1 MKEETKAKEMEKN
14 SQNQNNNHH
23 QNKAKEETKL
33 KERIEKL
40 NADCEHWKNEYYRA
54 YADMKNLRD
63 AIEKDHREM
72 VKYRA
77 AGFIEDLLP
86 ILDGFH
92 MALNCEIESQEMQN
106 FLTGFEFIYRN
117 MVSVLENEGVSEVS
131 PKIGDKFDPNSM
143 SALETQYDE
152 GEPNRVLKVNVN
164 GYKLHDR
171 LIRPAIVVVST
182 NKKDENKEENKNE
195 EASKMDA

>member
-1 MKEETKAKEMEKN
+1 
-14 SQNQNNNHH
+14 
-23 QNKAKEETKL
+23 
-33 KERIEKL
+33 
-40 NADCEHWKNEYYRA
+40 
-54 YADMKNLRD
+54 MKNLRD
-63 AIEKDHREM
+63 SIEKDHRE
-72 VKYRA
+72 VLKYRA

-92 MALNCEIESQEMQN
+92 MALSIETTSQEMKN

-117 MVSVLENEGVSEVS
+117 MVSVLESEGVNEVS
-131 PKIGDKFDPNSM
+131 PKVGDVFDPNTM
-143 SALETQYDE
+143 SALETQFDE
-152 GEPNRVLKVNVN
+152 GEPNRVLKVNAK

-182 NKKDENKEENKNE
+182 NKKDENKEENNN

>member
-1 MKEETKAKEMEKN
+1 MNQENKAKNKEMQQEN
-14 SQNQNNNHH
+14 RHQQNH
-23 QNKAKEETKL
+23 KAKEEIKL

-63 AIEKDHREM
+63 SIEKDHKEII
-72 VKYRA
+72 KYRA
-77 AGFIEDLLP
+77 AGFVENLLP

-92 MALNCEIESQEMQN
+92 MALNAEVKSEEMKN
-106 FLTGFEFIYRN
+106 FLIGFEFIYRN
-117 MVSVLENEGVSEVS
+117 MVSVLENEGVSEIS
-131 PKIGDKFDPNSM
+131 PKVNDAFNPQVM
-143 SALETQYDE
+143 SALETKYDE

-182 NKKDENKEENKNE
+182 NKKDEDKDKKPE
-195 EASKMDA
+195 EAPKMDA

>member
-1 MKEETKAKEMEKN
+1 
-14 SQNQNNNHH
+14 
-23 QNKAKEETKL
+23 
-33 KERIEKL
+33 
-40 NADCEHWKNEYYRA
+40 
-54 YADMKNLRD
+54 MKNLRD

-92 MALNCEIESQEMQN
+92 MALNCEIKSQEMQN

-131 PKIGDKFDPNSM
+131 PKVGDKFDPNSM

-195 EASKMDA
+195 EASNMDA

>member
-1 MKEETKAKEMEKN
+1 MKEETKAKEMQQN
-14 SQNQNNNHH
+14 NNQNNNKHP
-23 QNKAKEETKL
+23 QNKAKEEAKL
-33 KERIEKL
+33 KERIAKL
-40 NADCEHWKNEYYRA
+40 EADCNQWKNEYYRA

-63 AIEKDHREM
+63 SIEKDHRE
-72 VKYRA
+72 VLKYRA
-77 AGFIEDLLP
+77 AGFIGDLLP

-92 MALNCEIESQEMQN
+92 MALSIETTSQEMKN

-117 MVSVLENEGVSEVS
+117 MVSVLESEGVNEVS
-131 PKIGDKFDPNSM
+131 PKVGDVFDPNTM
-143 SALETQYDE
+143 SALETKFDE
-152 GEPNRVLKVNVN
+152 GEPNRVLKVNAK

-182 NKKDENKEENKNE
+182 NKKDEPKEENNN

>member
-1 MKEETKAKEMEKN
+1 M
-14 SQNQNNNHH
+14 Q
-23 QNKAKEETKL
+23 KL
-33 KERIEKL
+33 E
-40 NADCEHWKNEYYRA
+40 ADCAHWKNEYYRA

-63 AIEKDHREM
+63 SIEKDHRE
-72 VKYRA
+72 VLKYRA

-92 MALNCEIESQEMQN
+92 MALSIETTSQEMKN
-106 FLTGFEFIYRN
+106 FLVGFEFIYRN
-117 MVSVLENEGVSEVS
+117 MVSVLEAEGVNEVS
-131 PKIGDKFDPNSM
+131 PKVGDVFDPNTM
-143 SALETQYDE
+143 SALETKFDE
-152 GEPNRVLKVNVN
+152 GEPNRVLKVNAK

-182 NKKDENKEENKNE
+182 NKKDEQKEENNN

>member
-1 MKEETKAKEMEKN
+1 
-14 SQNQNNNHH
+14 
-23 QNKAKEETKL
+23 
-33 KERIEKL
+33 
-40 NADCEHWKNEYYRA
+40 
-54 YADMKNLRD
+54 MKNLRD
-63 AIEKDHREM
+63 SIEKDHRE
-72 VKYRA
+72 VLKYRA

-92 MALNCEIESQEMQN
+92 MALSIETTSQEMKN

-117 MVSVLENEGVSEVS
+117 MVSVLENEGVNEVS
-131 PKIGDKFDPNSM
+131 PKVGDVFDPHTM

-152 GEPNRVLKVNVN
+152 GEPNRVLKVNAK

-182 NKKDENKEENKNE
+182 NKKDEEKEENTNE
-195 EASKMDA
+195 SSKMDA